1 MARIYRFD
9 NKGEKMMS
17 AVSVFDVA
25 KYVLEKMGAL
35 SCMKLQKLV
44 YYSQAW
50 SLVWDDSPLFAE
62 RIEAWANGPVVP
74 DLYSAHRNRYQV
86 NANYFDCGDS
96 SKLNDD
102 QKDTI
107 EAVLEFY
114 GDKSAKWLSD
124 LTHSEEPWIIAR
136 AGLADGER
144 GNSEITI
151 ASMAEYYER
160 L

>member
-1 MARIYRFD
+1 
-9 NKGEKMMS
+9 MS
-17 AVSVFDVA
+17 EVSVFDAA
-25 KYVLEKMGAL
+25 KYILEKCGAL
-35 SCMKLQKLV
+35 STMKLQKLV

-50 SLVWDDSPLFAE
+50 SLVWDDDALFPE

-74 DLYSAHRNRYQV
+74 DLYAAHRTRYRI
-86 NANYFDCGDS
+86 NASFIKNGDS
-96 SKLNDD
+96 SKLTED

-107 EAVLEFY
+107 DAVLDFY
-114 GDKSAKWLSD
+114 GDKSAQWLSD

-136 AGLADGER
+136 VGLSDGER
-144 GNSEITI
+144 GNSEITP